1 MAFITKLTIPL
12 LLVAC
17 AMRGYECILEG
28 VEFTCNV
35 DEFRCDNKQRCILYS
50 QRCDGVTQCK
60 DHEDEEN
67 CPERLM
73 DLLEEMLAERLENPD
88 DMPQLSR
95 SAGQGIPIIRSSRGK
110 NVLVDIIVREEDE
123 KNRPKGS
130 LLDE

>member
-1 MAFITKLTIPL
+1 
-12 LLVAC
+12 
-17 AMRGYECILEG
+17 
-28 VEFTCNV
+28 
-35 DEFRCDNKQRCILYS
+35 
-50 QRCDGVTQCK
+50 
-60 DHEDEEN
+60 
-67 CPERLM
+67 M

-123 KNRPKGS
+123 KIRPKGS